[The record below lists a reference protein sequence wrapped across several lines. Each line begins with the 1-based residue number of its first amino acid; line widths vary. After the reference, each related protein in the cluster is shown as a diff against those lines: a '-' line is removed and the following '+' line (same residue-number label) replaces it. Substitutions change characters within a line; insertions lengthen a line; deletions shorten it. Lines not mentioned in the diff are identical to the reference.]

1 MEVKRRPKPITFSAS
16 LAFLAA
22 LASGSR
28 AGLESRRNELER
40 LSLEVSFTPGRE
52 AATQLKEREKQA
64 ALSEKSS

>member
-1 MEVKRRPKPITFSAS
+1 MEVECLSKPTTFWAS

-28 AGLESRRNELER
+28 AGLGSRRNVLER

-52 AATQLKEREKQA
+52 AAT
-64 ALSEKSS
+64 